1 MLLINFNFSVFCF
14 WQPYALVGP
23 LVVLIAFS
31 KKEVDN
37 SVLIIIKQITSLNVG
52 RYPIFFPPLHNIG

>member
-23 LVVLIAFS
+23 FVVLIAFS
-31 KKEVDN
+31 KKDVDN

-52 RYPIFFPPLHNIG
+52 R